1 MKVRMDINIHGHH
14 SQFYLVV
21 HTKNDDIRYKLF
33 VSMFELNMM
42 MAMMMMMMKKNDKF
56 IVYLVLKETREKGI
70 LKSEV
75 PHRKELQGYE

>member
-1 MKVRMDINIHGHH
+1 
-14 SQFYLVV
+14 
-21 HTKNDDIRYKLF
+21 
-33 VSMFELNMM
+33 MFELNMM